1 MKTTIRRIGNSRG
14 VLIPK
19 ALLLQSGLHDEVDLV
34 IENGQLVL
42 RPVTESVRVGWAEAS
57 REIAAVRDDAP
68 EWRELPND
76 EDEDLVW

>member
-1 MKTTIRRIGNSRG
+1 
-14 VLIPK
+14 
-19 ALLLQSGLHDEVDLV
+19 LV
-34 IENGQLVL
+34 IENGQIVL
-42 RPVTESVRVGWAEAS
+42 RPVTGSVRVGWAEAS